1 LQSKIWSGE
10 SYSGHRLR
18 TMRGFRQLLSYFTI
32 TEFRE
37 LITDTIRETLSEL
50 LSQADPDVRLELNPE
65 IVELIQ
71 RQRAEYETGILSIAS
86 RFVFAVARSVVAA
99 L

>member
-1 LQSKIWSGE
+1 MSAKISD
-10 SYSGHRLR
+10 L
-18 TMRGFRQLLSYFTI
+18 TI

-37 LITDTIRETLSEL
+37 LITDTIQETMSEL
-50 LSQADPDVRLELNPE
+50 LSQADPDAGLELNPE

-71 RQRAEYETGILSIAS
+71 RQRAEYATGKRSIGPLGPTS
-86 RFVFAVARSVVAA
+86 